1 MDNQHMEYDEY
12 QRLKLRI
19 KRSYANSP
27 HRKKLFM
34 TLLEMHVDEDELED
48 QHHRRPR
55 DDDPP
60 QEQPPGALRER

>member
-1 MDNQHMEYDEY
+1 MDYEEY

-34 TLLEMHVDEDELED
+34 TLLEMRADEDELED
-48 QHHRRPR
+48 AHHRPLA
-55 DDDPP
+55 DEEPT
-60 QEQPPGALRER
+60 QGQPPRASRDP

>member
-1 MDNQHMEYDEY
+1 MDYEEY

-34 TLLEMHVDEDELED
+34 ALLEMHVDEDELED
-48 QHHRRPR
+48 AYHRLPR
-55 DDDPP
+55 ETDPKP
-60 QEQPPGALRER
+60 TSSQP

>member
-1 MDNQHMEYDEY
+1 MEYEEY

-48 QHHRRPR
+48 AHHRLPVAEA
-55 DDDPP
+55 DPA
-60 QEQPPGALRER
+60 PPHS